1 MNVLYFS
8 LVLSASFV
16 SYLIPG
22 PNDTSSKDSLPVNN
36 DTSSKDSL
44 PVNNDTSPKES
55 LPVNAANYIK
65 KPLFDSAS
73 SQRWFI
79 FTGGPSTGKTSVL
92 NELKKRGHSVIAEA
106 ATDTIQA
113 GLDSGMTAVKVA
125 VASIEE
131 RATFIEQKCCSNA

>member
-1 MNVLYFS
+1 MNVLYCS
-8 LVLSASFV
+8 LVLSASLG

-22 PNDTSSKDSLPVNN
+22 LNDTSSKD
-36 DTSSKDSL
+36 
-44 PVNNDTSPKES
+44 S

-65 KPLFDSAS
+65 KPLLDSAL

-79 FTGGPSTGKTSVL
+79 FTGGPSTRKTSVL

-113 GLDSGMTAVKVA
+113 GLDSGMTAVRVA
-125 VASIEE
+125 VASIEG